1 MNLWGV
7 AFSLPL
13 KPPSFHGSSSVSVR
27 VTDYVRDR
35 KGEDDKGSGGARS
48 SWHHQ
53 NPGEASQ
60 NPELCLCL
68 PSQSWLILI
77 TRPWASIGMREK
89 HGVAACIH
97 IKAAIPQ
104 KGTPT
109 SSWAVKITMLQW
121 LMTFSKATNINSY
134 ILDLWYEYFGVSK
147 NLPERSSRSTGISP
161 KNEWMEL
168 HDIKRARHNKIKLSS
183 GHSESPQDG
192 RESWPATDR
201 S

>member
-1 MNLWGV
+1 M
-7 AFSLPL
+7 
-13 KPPSFHGSSSVSVR
+13 
-27 VTDYVRDR
+27 RDI
-35 KGEDDKGSGGARS
+35 KGEDDKGSRGARS

-53 NPGEASQ
+53 NPGEVSQ

-77 TRPWASIGMREK
+77 TRSWASIGMTEK
-89 HGVAACIH
+89 HGVAVCIH

-104 KGTPT
+104 QGTPT
-109 SSWAVKITMLQW
+109 SAWAVKITMLQW
-121 LMTFSKATNINSY
+121 LVTFSKATNINSY

-147 NLPERSSRSTGISP
+147 KLSERSSRSTGISP

-168 HDIKRARHNKIKLSS
+168 HDIKRRARHNKRKLSS
-183 GHSESPQDG
+183 GHAESPQDG